1 MAHPLAPSGL
11 AADGWPLPADPPPAL
26 LAAGIALA
34 LAAFALRELA
44 AGALHAAGRDAWEW
58 AKRRAR
64 KGRRP

>member
-1 MAHPLAPSGL
+1 MAVSLAPPGL
-11 AADGWPLPADPPPAL
+11 AADGWPLPAEPSPAL

-64 KGRRP
+64 KRGRP